1 MLLGNKTMIDVVKTV
16 YWTVKIYAH
25 ACVSYYH
32 MRKED
37 KEAKRNIS
45 KNKGITLAP

>member
-1 MLLGNKTMIDVVKTV
+1 MFEAVKIV
-16 YWTVKIYAH
+16 YWNVRIYTQ
-25 ACVSYYH
+25 ACLMYCR

-45 KNKGITLAP
+45 KKKGITLAP